1 MALFALV
8 FKYIYQFQSL
18 SVKVLTVLKVELVAC
33 GEFIRS
39 LECHIIFSQIEIIEE
54 GKILMVHVCIL
65 LF

>member
-33 GEFIRS
+33 GELIRS
-39 LECHIIFSQIEIIEE
+39 LERRIIFP
-54 GKILMVHVCIL
+54 K
-65 LF
+65 

>member
-1 MALFALV
+1 MALFALI
-8 FKYIYQFQSL
+8 FKHINQFRSIL
-18 SVKVLTVLKVELVAC
+18 VKVLTVLKVELVAC

-54 GKILMVHVCIL
+54 GTILMVHVCIL